1 MWWSKPA
8 VGSQTP
14 AGSLWLSRESSEI
27 LRCVFCSLVGSVA
40 LHLPVTIRDLMNSR
54 SGASLMGEL
63 NELSIL
69 SMLEESSLSSFS
81 TLGWLA
87 VRFRLLLRFMLAV
100 ASDLEHWRVLLEG
113 DSPVSETGL
122 KEGRSLFWWA
132 GFSSSE
138 RISFH
143 SLVPREPPATATVN
157 KLWCRVLKRFPLYLW
172 IIHTSK
178 SHLNFCSEGFGDSV

>member
-1 MWWSKPA
+1 MSLELRTTAWVWGMQTMWWSKPA

-40 LHLPVTIRDLMNSR
+40 LHLPVTIRNLMNSR

-87 VRFRLLLRFMLAV
+87 VRFRLLLRFMLVV

-122 KEGRSLFWWA
+122 KEGRSLFW
-132 GFSSSE
+132 
-138 RISFH
+138 
-143 SLVPREPPATATVN
+143 
-157 KLWCRVLKRFPLYLW
+157 
-172 IIHTSK
+172 
-178 SHLNFCSEGFGDSV
+178 